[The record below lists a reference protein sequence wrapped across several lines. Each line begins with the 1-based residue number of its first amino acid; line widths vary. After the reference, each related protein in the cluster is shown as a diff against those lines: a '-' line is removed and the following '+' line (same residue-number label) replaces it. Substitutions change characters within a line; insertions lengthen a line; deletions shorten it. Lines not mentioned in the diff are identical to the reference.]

1 MGIAN
6 ITIVGRLTRDPETRT
21 IKTKHGE
28 SSVTSFAIAVN
39 TKRGGEKKVSFFEC
53 QAFGGAGTT
62 IESWCKKGNELTVAG
77 QIDIEKWE
85 DKDGNQRT
93 TPKVTVR
100 DFAFISSQQDDDAPK
115 ATSKPKKVEVQAADL
130 PF

>member
-39 TKRGGEKKVSFFEC
+39 TKRGGEKKVSFFDC

-100 DFAFISSQQDDDAPK
+100 DFAFISSQQDNAVVVDTTTKPMEEQDDI
-115 ATSKPKKVEVQAADL
+115 

>member
-1 MGIAN
+1 MGMAN
-6 ITIVGRLTRDPETRT
+6 ITLVGRLTRDPETRT

-28 SSVTSFAIAVN
+28 SSVTSFALAVN
-39 TKRGGEKKVSFFEC
+39 SKRGAEKTVSFFEC
-53 QAFGGAGTT
+53 QAFSGAGTT

-77 QIDIEKWE
+77 SIEIQQWQ
-85 DKDGNQRT
+85 DKEGNNRQ

-100 DFAFISSQQDDDAPK
+100 DFAFISSKQDDNQAS
-115 ATSKPKKVEVQAADL
+115 TKPMKVEVAQDDI